1 MYIND
6 KQRICIWLN
15 NQCSKMQYK
24 PGQRQQGLD
33 FNWDKDN
40 EKQMHTGYNFE
51 GYEVLTAKFI
61 TFGAKMQHML

>member
-1 MYIND
+1 MRKYCSSMYIND

-40 EKQMHTGYNFE
+40 EKQMHTGYNFVIKDL
-51 GYEVLTAKFI
+51 GF
-61 TFGAKMQHML
+61 